1 MRLKPIALSTVV
13 LLSLAGGGWYLQQ
26 HKKPKPSADSAAP
39 ASPASAASGT
49 AGSSSSKSP
58 PQTVGVMAARLQ
70 DVPVTV
76 EASGTV
82 ASLKTVD
89 LRAQTSSVVREVLI
103 KDGDT
108 VRRGQVLF
116 RFDDRPDRANVE
128 RARAQLARDRA
139 SLADAERQ
147 YKRAQE
153 LRAQNFIAPSAL
165 DSSQA
170 AVDAQRAAVQADEAA
185 LRTAELSLGYN
196 ELRAP
201 MDGRVGLISVN
212 PGSLVQG
219 GSAAATPL
227 LSIVQMNPIGVSFNL
242 PETQLASLL
251 AATRAAP
258 GEKNPPALD
267 AQLLMP
273 GVRGGSDQAA
283 KELPLKGKLGFVD
296 NLVDSSTGT
305 IKVRAEFDN
314 SQQTLWPGQYVRI
327 RMTLRTIKDAVV
339 VPQAA
344 IIQRGN
350 ERSVYVVGAD
360 KSAEMRPVQTRYPF
374 GDWVVVEG
382 LKAGDS
388 VVVEGKQNLRP
399 GTPLKPQ
406 PAQLNPAQGGSKRG
420 AAAAAAASGASAS
433 ASAASAAGA

>member
-1 MRLKPIALSTVV
+1 MRLKPVALSTIV

-26 HKKPKPSADSAAP
+26 HKKPSPGADSAAP
-39 ASPASAASGT
+39 ASPASAASGA

-170 AVDAQRAAVQADEAA
+170 AVEAQRAAVQADEAA

-242 PETQLASLL
+242 PESQLASLL

-273 GVRGGSDQAA
+273 GARGGSDQAA
-283 KELPLKGKLGFVD
+283 KEQPLKGKLGFVD

-360 KSAEMRPVQTRYPF
+360 KAAEMRPVQTRYPF
-374 GDWVVVEG
+374 GDWIVVEG

-406 PAQLNPAQGGSKRG
+406 PAQLNPAQGGGKRG
-420 AAAAAAASGASAS
+420 AAAAAAASGVPAS